1 MMTKGRVVLV
11 ASLVFVNLVVVTV
24 LARVNSIEDGLE
36 RDGQIALNDAAI
48 MVRSL
53 DVDGRT
59 VVVVPVAGSD
69 GSGALSVLS
78 KVRGVR
84 RVEVAS
90 SPVDGLTLT
99 IKIPPPTTGPA
110 STTTRPAPTTS
121 KPVEPTTSAIP
132 TTTRPQTLA
141 QQMEAILVADGLR
154 FEGDSDQ
161 PTEHSKSVLDEVALL
176 LQATDVQILV
186 TGHHVG
192 LDSEEANQQ
201 LSLERAW
208 AVAGYLEYRGIGF
221 ERMMVSGVGSEQ
233 PASSGDDNERV
244 DLSVAE
250 GG

>member
-1 MMTKGRVVLV
+1 MTKGRVVLG

-24 LARVNSIEDGLE
+24 LDRANSIEDGLE
-36 RDGQIALNDAAI
+36 RDGQVALNDAAI
-48 MVRSL
+48 VVRSL

-59 VVVVPVAGSD
+59 VVVVPAAGSD

-90 SPVDGLTLT
+90 SPVDGMTLT
-99 IKIPPPTTGPA
+99 IKIPPP
-110 STTTRPAPTTS
+110 TTTRPAPTTS
-121 KPVEPTTSAIP
+121 KPVQTTTSTIP

-141 QQMEAILVADGLR
+141 QQMEAILDADRLR

-208 AVAGYLEYRGIGF
+208 AVAGYLEYRGIDF

-233 PASSGDDNERV
+233 PALSGDDNERV